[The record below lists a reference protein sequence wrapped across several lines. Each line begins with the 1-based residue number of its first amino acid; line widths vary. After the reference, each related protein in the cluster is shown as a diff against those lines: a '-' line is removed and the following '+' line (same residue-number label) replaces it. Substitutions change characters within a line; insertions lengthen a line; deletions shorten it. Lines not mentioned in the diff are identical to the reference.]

1 MNANDPNLLLNVK
14 STFRYLGIG
23 IIGLLGLTSCTKDDP
38 MAKNGQLAIN
48 AKSNYVSPTG
58 KSAVTD
64 KAPAGS
70 VVLSDFLL
78 NLEEFELELDI
89 EEQGDDNEQWDDDG
103 YFDFQDEIELEGPFE
118 LNLLAGRIS
127 FLSASVPMGNYEEIE
142 FKFDKGTDSM
152 SQLFEKSILVKGT
165 VDNIPFIF
173 WHNFEDEIE
182 LDFEDPQFDITVAS
196 GTENLSIEFDLSL
209 LFNSVGGV
217 DLSQAVD
224 GNNDGTIEISPV
236 DTDGNNAIAQQ
247 IRDRFKDFIDL
258 LDD

>member
-1 MNANDPNLLLNVK
+1 MV
-14 STFRYLGIG
+14 
-23 IIGLLGLTSCTKDDP
+23 
-38 MAKNGQLAIN
+38 
-48 AKSNYVSPTG
+48 
-58 KSAVTD
+58 
-64 KAPAGS
+64 
-70 VVLSDFLL
+70 
-78 NLEEFELELDI
+78 
-89 EEQGDDNEQWDDDG
+89 
-103 YFDFQDEIELEGPFE
+103 YFDRPIQ
-118 LNLLAGRIS
+118 
-127 FLSASVPMGNYEEIE
+127 
-142 FKFDKGTDSM
+142 
-152 SQLFEKSILVKGT
+152 KGT

-196 GTENLSIEFDLSL
+196 GTEYLSIEFDLSL

-217 DLSQAVD
+217 NLSQAVD

>member
-1 MNANDPNLLLNVK
+1 
-14 STFRYLGIG
+14 
-23 IIGLLGLTSCTKDDP
+23 
-38 MAKNGQLAIN
+38 
-48 AKSNYVSPTG
+48 
-58 KSAVTD
+58 
-64 KAPAGS
+64 
-70 VVLSDFLL
+70 LL
-78 NLEEFELELDI
+78 NLKEFELELDI
-89 EEQGDDNEQWDDDG
+89 VEQEDDNEQWDDDG
-103 YFDFQDEIELEGPFE
+103 HFDFQDEIELEGPFE
-118 LNLLAGRIS
+118 LDLLAGQIS
-127 FLSASVPMGNYEEIE
+127 FLSTSVPMGNYEEIE